1 MDLMQSILENDKE
14 YKLLVEDLIDNEDLL
29 KLDEITHHHHTTRLK
44 HSYYV
49 SYVSYKIAKKL
60 KLDARATARAGLLH
74 DFFLEDR
81 EDIKLMDKGSHNYVH
96 PKLALENAEKI
107 TEISELEKDI
117 ILKHMFLCTKCT
129 LPKYRESLIVTC
141 VDKYCAIS
149 EVTQPSR
156 VAIKTKINSWID
168 KLTVVNA

>member
-1 MDLMQSILENDKE
+1 MQSILDNDKE

-29 KLDEITHHHHTTRLK
+29 KLDEITHHHHTTRLR

-49 SYVSYKIAKKL
+49 SYVSYKIAKRL
-60 KLDARATARAGLLH
+60 KLDARSTARAGLLH

-81 EDIKLMDKGSHNYVH
+81 DEIKVMEKGSHNYVH
-96 PKLALENAEKI
+96 PKIALENAEKI

-117 ILKHMFLCTKCT
+117 ILKHMFLCTKCA

-141 VDKYCAIS
+141 VDKYCALS

-156 VAIKTKINSWID
+156 VAIKSKINGWID